1 MAKSQAII
9 LLAVALCLFSLAG
22 VSNADTDQ
30 FSVEGMVYCD
40 TCRLQFMTRVSSFM
54 EGATVRLQC
63 RNITT
68 GIENYN
74 AEAVTDKS
82 GHYTF
87 QVSGDYEDDI
97 CQITLVKSSNDD
109 CSEIATEAI
118 GQQGAQISLTSNNGE
133 ATPVR
138 NANPLG
144 FMKKEPLSEC
154 DAVIKELEMDFDE
167 EAEDEGHDTSAS
179 EIGSEQGSGSGVEQ
193 LGSGWEKV
201 PVSGSEGESGS
212 GSN

>member
-1 MAKSQAII
+1 
-9 LLAVALCLFSLAG
+9 
-22 VSNADTDQ
+22 
-30 FSVEGMVYCD
+30 
-40 TCRLQFMTRVSSFM
+40 M

-68 GIENYN
+68 GVENYN

-97 CQITLVKSSNDD
+97 CQITLVKSSDDD

-144 FMKKEPLSEC
+144 FMKKEPLPEC
-154 DAVIKELEMDFDE
+154 NAVIKELEMDDSE
-167 EAEDEGHDTSAS
+167 GDDEGHETS
-179 EIGSEQGSGSGVEQ
+179 ESGSAPGQE
-193 LGSGWEKV
+193 LGSGWEKA
-201 PVSGSEGESGS
+201 PVSGSEGESAAGGESGS

>member
-1 MAKSQAII
+1 M
-9 LLAVALCLFSLAG
+9 
-22 VSNADTDQ
+22 
-30 FSVEGMVYCD
+30 
-40 TCRLQFMTRVSSFM
+40 
-54 EGATVRLQC
+54 RLQC

-97 CQITLVKSSNDD
+97 CQVTLVKSSKED
-109 CSEIATEAI
+109 CSEIPTEAL

-144 FMKKEPLSEC
+144 FMKKAPLPEC
-154 DAVIKELEMDFDE
+154 EAVIKELEIDDN
-167 EAEDEGHDTSAS
+167 EDGDDVGHGTSGTESAS
-179 EIGSEQGSGSGVEQ
+179 GSGSEQGSGAGAEQ
-193 LGSGWEKV
+193 GSA
-201 PVSGSEGESGS
+201 SEATQGSGS
-212 GSN
+212 GSWSAAPVGSEAAGESDAGGESGTGSN

>member
-1 MAKSQAII
+1 M
-9 LLAVALCLFSLAG
+9 
-22 VSNADTDQ
+22 
-30 FSVEGMVYCD
+30 
-40 TCRLQFMTRVSSFM
+40 
-54 EGATVRLQC
+54 
-63 RNITT
+63 
-68 GIENYN
+68 
-74 AEAVTDKS
+74 TDKS

-144 FMKKEPLSEC
+144 FMKKEPLPEC
-154 DAVIKELEMDFDE
+154 DAVIKELEMDFNE
-167 EAEDEGHDTSAS
+167 EGDDEGHDTSAS
-179 EIGSEQGSGSGVEQ
+179 GSEQRSGSASEQ

-201 PVSGSEGESGS
+201 PVSGSEGESAAGGESGS

>member
-1 MAKSQAII
+1 M
-9 LLAVALCLFSLAG
+9 
-22 VSNADTDQ
+22 
-30 FSVEGMVYCD
+30 
-40 TCRLQFMTRVSSFM
+40 
-54 EGATVRLQC
+54 
-63 RNITT
+63 
-68 GIENYN
+68 
-74 AEAVTDKS
+74 TDKS

-144 FMKKEPLSEC
+144 FMKREPLSEC